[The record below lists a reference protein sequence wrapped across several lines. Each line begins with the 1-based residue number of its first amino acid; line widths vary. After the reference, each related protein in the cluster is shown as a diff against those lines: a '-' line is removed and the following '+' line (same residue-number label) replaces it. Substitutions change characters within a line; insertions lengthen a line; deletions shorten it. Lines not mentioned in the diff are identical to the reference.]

1 MTARQYMIES
11 ICRQAGLC
19 EAFGGNMKRI
29 ISILLLL
36 IFVCTMITSC
46 SKLGSRQYVLDV
58 LDAMDKGDDERFYKL
73 LEDKSY
79 DINRNPNL
87 LIDRIVFFFPCVDNP
102 LEKACRLERYDYVE
116 ALIDRGANLNKTCTF
131 GALILAVDYMG
142 SESGEK
148 NAVAIVELLLK
159 NGADPDGAR
168 TETYTALENAVIK
181 WKYKNSYQICK
192 LLIEHGA
199 DKSFRDEHFANR
211 NAYEVAVESGAP
223 QEFLDLLK
231 PDK

>member
-11 ICRQAGLC
+11 TCRQEGLC

-36 IFVCTMITSC
+36 IFVCTMVTSC

-159 NGADPDGAR
+159 NGANPDG
-168 TETYTALENAVIK
+168 EKSQSYTALEEAARM

-192 LLIEHGA
+192 LLIEYGA
-199 DKSFRDEHFANR
+199 SEKSIAR
-211 NAYEVAVESGAP
+211 AYKRAIVFEAP
-223 QEFLDLLK
+223 QEFLDLLN

>member
-1 MTARQYMIES
+1 
-11 ICRQAGLC
+11 
-19 EAFGGNMKRI
+19 
-29 ISILLLL
+29 
-36 IFVCTMITSC
+36 MITSC

>member
-1 MTARQYMIES
+1 
-11 ICRQAGLC
+11 
-19 EAFGGNMKRI
+19 MKRI

-36 IFVCTMITSC
+36 IFACTMVTSC

-87 LIDRIVFFFPCVDNP
+87 LIDRVVFFFPCVDNP

-116 ALIDRGANLNKTCTF
+116 ALLNRGADPNAVCTL
-131 GALILAVDYMG
+131 GALILSVYNMG
-142 SESGEK
+142 SENGIK

-168 TETYTALENAVIK
+168 TETYTALEVAAIFSDNNDS
-181 WKYKNSYQICK
+181 YKIAK
-192 LLIEHGA
+192 LLIEYGA
-199 DKSFRDEHFANR
+199 SEKSIER
-211 NAYEVAVESGAP
+211 AYKRAIVFEAP

-231 PDK
+231 PDE

>member
-1 MTARQYMIES
+1 
-11 ICRQAGLC
+11 
-19 EAFGGNMKRI
+19 MKRI

-36 IFVCTMITSC
+36 IFVCTMVTSC

>member
-1 MTARQYMIES
+1 
-11 ICRQAGLC
+11 
-19 EAFGGNMKRI
+19 MKRI

-46 SKLGSRQYVLDV
+46 SKFGSRQYVLDV
-58 LDAMDKGDDERFYKL
+58 LDAMDNGDDERFYKL

-116 ALIDRGANLNKTCTF
+116 ALINRGANLNKTCTF

-142 SESGEK
+142 SESGKK

-192 LLIEHGA
+192 LLIEYGA
-199 DKSFRDEHFANR
+199 SENSIER
-211 NAYEVAVESGAP
+211 AYKRAIAFEAP

-231 PDK
+231 PDE

>member
-1 MTARQYMIES
+1 
-11 ICRQAGLC
+11 
-19 EAFGGNMKRI
+19 MKKA
-29 ISILLLL
+29 ISLILL
-36 IFVCTMITSC
+36 FAFACTMFTSC
-46 SKLGSRQYVLDV
+46 GKLGSRRYVLDV

-168 TETYTALENAVIK
+168 TETYTALEVAAIFSDNNDS
-181 WKYKNSYQICK
+181 YKIAK
-192 LLIEHGA
+192 LLIEYGA
-199 DKSFRDEHFANR
+199 SEKSIER
-211 NAYEVAVESGAP
+211 AYKRAIVFEAP

-231 PDK
+231 PDE

>member
-36 IFVCTMITSC
+36 ILIFTMVTSC

-87 LIDRIVFFFPCVDNP
+87 LIDRVVFFFPCVDNP

-116 ALIDRGANLNKTCTF
+116 ALLNRGADPNAVCTL
-131 GALILAVDYMG
+131 GALILSVYNMG
-142 SESGEK
+142 SENGIK

-168 TETYTALENAVIK
+168 TETYTALEVAAIFSDNNDS
-181 WKYKNSYQICK
+181 YKIAK
-192 LLIEHGA
+192 LLIEYGA
-199 DKSFRDEHFANR
+199 SEKSIER
-211 NAYEVAVESGAP
+211 AYKRAIVFEAP

-231 PDK
+231 PDE

>member
-11 ICRQAGLC
+11 ICRQEGLC

-36 IFVCTMITSC
+36 IFVCTMVTSC
-46 SKLGSRQYVLDV
+46 SKFGSRQYVLDV
-58 LDAMDKGDDERFYKL
+58 LDAMDKGDDERFYEIL
-73 LEDKSY
+73 SDKSY

-87 LIDRIVFFFPCVDNP
+87 LIERMILWCDLRDNP
-102 LEKACRLERYDYVE
+102 IEKACMLERYDYVE
-116 ALIDRGANLNKTCTF
+116 ALINRGANLNKTCTF
-131 GALILAVDYMG
+131 GALILAVDYVG
-142 SESGEK
+142 SESGKK

-168 TETYTALENAVIK
+168 TEAYTALENAVIK

-192 LLIEHGA
+192 LLIEYGA
-199 DKSFRDEHFANR
+199 SEKSIAR
-211 NAYEVAVESGAP
+211 AYKRAIVFEAP
-223 QEFLDLLK
+223 QEFLDLLN

>member
-1 MTARQYMIES
+1 
-11 ICRQAGLC
+11 
-19 EAFGGNMKRI
+19 MKRI